1 MTPIRRIVA
10 VAAAVACL
18 AVVGTHAQS
27 TAQGSLTIGGS
38 RANFGSHRLS
48 GGFVPDPHVIQ
59 RIVSGGSHD
68 VSRMGLGAGCTGFA
82 TRQPDI
88 ILHYS
93 DAASFLR
100 LYFEGAGDT
109 ALVINDGAGNW
120 HCNDDTAGLN
130 PQVDIRNPPSGQ
142 YDIWVASYEAG
153 RNIRGALKITEL
165 TSNRV
170 SE

>member
-1 MTPIRRIVA
+1 MTLRRTIA
-10 VAAAVACL
+10 SIAAVACL
-18 AVVGTHAQS
+18 AVVGVHAE
-27 TAQGSLTIGGS
+27 TGAQTSLRIGGS
-38 RANFGSHRLS
+38 SSNFGTHRLE
-48 GGFVPDPHVIQ
+48 GGFVPDPTRI
-59 RIVSGGSHD
+59 RNIVSGGSHA
-68 VSRMGLGAGCTGFA
+68 VASMGLGAGCTGFA

-88 ILHYS
+88 ILQYS
-93 DAASFLR
+93 DAADFLR

-142 YDIWVASYEAG
+142 YDIWVSSYEADA
-153 RNIRGALKITEL
+153 NIRGTLSVTEL
-165 TSNRV
+165 RSHSV